1 MKTSD
6 IKSYVDV
13 ARFFSDINEIVR
25 QYSTNPL
32 DAVVHYCQDKGIDLD
47 TAAQLIR
54 SNSKFKKQLLEDGI
68 NLNLLE
74 G

>member
-1 MKTSD
+1 MNPSE
-6 IKSYVDV
+6 IKSFVDTQQ
-13 ARFFSDINEIVR
+13 FFKDINEIVS
-25 QYSTNPL
+25 QYETNPL

-47 TAAQLIR
+47 TAAGLIR
-54 SNSKFKKQLLEDGI
+54 SNSKFKKQLQADGL

>member
-1 MKTSD
+1 MDSPK
-6 IKSYVDV
+6 IKSYVDTPS
-13 ARFFSDINEIVR
+13 FFKDINEIVSC
-25 QYSTNPL
+25 YETNPL
-32 DAVVHYCQDKGIDLD
+32 DAVLHYCQSKGIDID

-54 SNSKFKKQLLEDGI
+54 SNPKFKKQLQQDGL